1 MMEQGDLNRRWG
13 FALMDGLCAAGCQ
26 HVVISPGARS
36 TPLVL
41 AADQHPDI
49 TTHVVLDERSAAF
62 FALGLAKSRLQPVV
76 LVCTSGT
83 APAHWHPAV
92 LEADAAGVPLVLLSA
107 DRPPELRSC
116 GANQTTDQIKLFG
129 TAVRAFHELP
139 PAEQDTCAM
148 AGLCARLIR
157 QARGPKAGP
166 VHINVPFREPLMG
179 GDVTPLT
186 PATRPIKVTSVIAS
200 LPDCEGERLAEK
212 LSQGDGLIVCGE
224 GPHGHDF
231 SSGLCELADRLG
243 VAVLADPLANLRP
256 CGGPVLGNY
265 DAFLKNQTVR
275 DSARPDWVL
284 RFGAQPVSKSLGQYL
299 SMLTTC
305 QHLVVD
311 VTQGW
316 PDPFDLAGEMIT
328 CDPAQFCRQL
338 VQHIVQRP
346 CGKMRSQL
354 EAVEQ
359 GCTELQAEMAL
370 PPEAGLIAQMA
381 KTMTPQQ
388 ILFSG
393 NSTPIRLLDS
403 FLPTATPAFQVVAN
417 RGLSGI
423 EGNISTA
430 IGFALGRG
438 QPVVALLGDLTVSH
452 DINALG
458 IDHGG
463 NVTLVVINNGGGGIF
478 DYLPHAELA
487 PDCFERYWT
496 VPCAPNFK
504 ALSSA
509 YGCGYYRVDVIEDFS
524 DVFAQCL
531 INAGTDLIEI
541 VVDSHQST
549 TAHQAYWAA
558 VAQL

>member
-1 MMEQGDLNRRWG
+1 MMEQGSLNRRWA

-26 HVVISPGARS
+26 DVVISPGARS

-41 AADQHPDI
+41 AADQHPGM

-62 FALGLAKSRLQPVV
+62 FALGLAKSGSQPVA

-83 APAHWHPAV
+83 APAHWHPGV
-92 LEADAAGVPLVLLSA
+92 LEADTAGVPLVLLSA
-107 DRPPELRSC
+107 DRPPELRGC

-139 PAEQDTCAM
+139 PAEKDTSAM

-157 QARGPKAGP
+157 QACGPKAGP
-166 VHINVPFREPLMG
+166 VHINVPFREPLLG
-179 GDVTPLT
+179 GDEPPLT
-186 PATRPIKVTSVIAS
+186 PMARPIKVMPSIAS
-200 LPDCEGERLAEK
+200 LPNCEGERLAEI
-212 LSQGDGLIVCGE
+212 LSQGDGLIICGE
-224 GPHGHDF
+224 GPHGHEF
-231 SSGLCELADRLG
+231 SAGLCELADRLG
-243 VAVLADPLANLRP
+243 VSVLADPLANLRP

-265 DAFLKNQTVR
+265 DAFLKNQAVR
-275 DSARPDWVL
+275 EHACPDWVL

-299 SMLTTC
+299 STLNMS

-311 VTQGW
+311 ATQGW
-316 PDPFDLAGEMIT
+316 LDPFDLADEMIT

-338 VQHIVQRP
+338 VQHVAQRP
-346 CGKMRSQL
+346 LGELRVRL
-354 EAVEQ
+354 ETAEQ
-359 GCTELQAEMAL
+359 RCTDLQAEMAL
-370 PPEAGLIAQMA
+370 PPEAGLIARMA
-381 KTMTPQQ
+381 QDMTAQQ
-388 ILFSG
+388 VLFCG

-403 FLPTATPAFQVVAN
+403 FLPTATSAFQIVAN

-430 IGFALGRG
+430 IGFAVRRG
-438 QPVVALLGDLTVSH
+438 QSVVALLGDLSVSH

-458 IDHGG
+458 MDHDG

-478 DYLPHAELA
+478 DYLPHAGLA
-487 PDCFERYWT
+487 SDCFERYWT
-496 VPCAPNFK
+496 VSCAPDFK
-504 ALSSA
+504 AVSSA
-509 YGCGYYRVDVIEDFS
+509 YGCGYYRVDAIEEFS
-524 DVFAQCL
+524 DVFHQCL
-531 INAGTDLIEI
+531 TKAGTDLIEV
-541 VVDSHQST
+541 VVDNHQST